1 MVPQSTSM
9 GIGGIQIGA
18 RLLQTLGFG
27 DESMDRGFIHRSD
40 GDVASR
46 HVPRDSFE
54 GRKAR
59 QRAWT
64 G

>member
-1 MVPQSTSM
+1 ME
-9 GIGGIQIGA
+9 IGGIQIGA

-27 DESMDRGFIHRSD
+27 DEKIDQDFIYRFD
-40 GDVASR
+40 GDVACR
-46 HVPRDSFE
+46 RVPRDSFE